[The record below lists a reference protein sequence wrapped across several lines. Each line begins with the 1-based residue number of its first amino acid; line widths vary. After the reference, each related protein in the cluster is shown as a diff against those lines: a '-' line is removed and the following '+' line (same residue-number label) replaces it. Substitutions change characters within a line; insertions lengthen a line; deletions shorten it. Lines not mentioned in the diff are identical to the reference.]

1 MRLFFVS
8 LILIINLKAFSRCR
22 QTGCI
27 HWRRRK
33 LRALLS
39 LPRSLSPTLNYAGI
53 FQIKSRKKSKKE
65 IKKEATPI
73 LGEASCGKLC
83 MCTRFAVFWYVYLH
97 FHNLPSCT
105 TKYIS
110 DAQPMSIS
118 TFCHQYRRFT
128 SSMSD
133 LSVLCFVSTGFS
145 SCVHL
150 SEHPNIFP

>member
-1 MRLFFVS
+1 MRLFFFFFF
-8 LILIINLKAFSRCR
+8 LIINLKAFSRCR
-22 QTGCI
+22 PTGCI

-83 MCTRFAVFWYVYLH
+83 MCTRFAVFGYVYLY

-105 TKYIS
+105 TKYIN
-110 DAQPMSIS
+110 DEPPIIII

-128 SSMSD
+128 SFV
-133 LSVLCFVSTGFS
+133 SVFILVRKTSTGFS
-145 SCVHL
+145 TTLLIVS
-150 SEHPNIFP
+150 

>member
-22 QTGCI
+22 PTGCI

-83 MCTRFAVFWYVYLH
+83 MCTRFSF
-97 FHNLPSCT
+97 SCT
-105 TKYIS
+105 FI
-110 DAQPMSIS
+110 
-118 TFCHQYRRFT
+118 
-128 SSMSD
+128 
-133 LSVLCFVSTGFS
+133 FVSRTCKSALLNQSVMHNRG
-145 SCVHL
+145 V
-150 SEHPNIFP
+150 SEPFATSRCGSPLLFHSLPNCERPPQAFPRLC